1 MTVSATPSRTASRV
15 WIVPTIFAL
24 VGLSVPVQM
33 YVKEAVGE
41 PYPGLFQPAFS
52 TVPEQ
57 DGKRIKYRDI
67 ALKVDGRTIDND
79 VLLPGLRHGRQ
90 RQLLVSMFP
99 PQGGSPAVDD
109 ETRARFRS
117 RLADHL
123 GAEPQTLT
131 ATWQRLRFNP
141 DTRKSSV
148 IRMLSRYRID
158 LTGGDR

>member
-1 MTVSATPSRTASRV
+1 MRPPRRV

-24 VGLSVPVQM
+24 VGLSVPAQV
-33 YVKEAVGE
+33 YVRETVGE

-52 TVPEQ
+52 NVPEQ
-57 DGKRIKYRDI
+57 DGKRIRYRDI
-67 ALKVDGRTIDND
+67 ALEVDGRAIDD
-79 VLLPGLRHGRQ
+79 EILLPGLNLGRR
-90 RQLLVSMFP
+90 RQVLVSMFP
-99 PQGGSPAVDD
+99 PQGGKPAVDD

-148 IRMLSRYRID
+148 VRTQARYRID

>member
-1 MTVSATPSRTASRV
+1 VTGGATAPRPASRV

-24 VGLSVPVQM
+24 VGLSMPVQM

-52 TVPEQ
+52 TIPEH
-57 DGKRIKYRDI
+57 DGKKIKYRDV
-67 ALKVDGRTIDND
+67 ALKVDGRTIDD
-79 VLLPGLRHGRQ
+79 EVLFPGLRHGRR

-109 ETRARFRS
+109 ETRVRFRS

-123 GAEPQTLT
+123 GAEPRILT

-141 DTRKSSV
+141 DTRTSSV
-148 IRMLSRYRID
+148 IRTQARYRID

>member
-1 MTVSATPSRTASRV
+1 MDSARPPARA

-24 VGLSVPVQM
+24 VIVSVPVQM
-33 YVKEAVGE
+33 YIAETVGE

-52 TVPEQ
+52 SVPEQ

-67 ALKVDGRTIDND
+67 ALKADGRTIDSE
-79 VLLPGLRHGRQ
+79 VLLPGLNHGRR
-90 RQLLVSMFP
+90 RQVLVSMFP

-123 GAEPQTLT
+123 GAEPRTLT
-131 ATWQRLRFNP
+131 AMWQRLRFNP

-148 IRMLSRYRID
+148 IRTQSRYRID

>member
-1 MTVSATPSRTASRV
+1 MTDSATSPRTASRV

-24 VGLSVPVQM
+24 VGLSLPVQI
-33 YVKEAVGE
+33 YVAETVGE

-52 TVPEQ
+52 NVPEQ
-57 DGKRIKYRDI
+57 DGKRIRYRDI
-67 ALKVDGRTIDND
+67 TLKVDGRTVDDD
-79 VLLPGLRHGRQ
+79 VLLPGLNHGRQ
-90 RQLLVSMFP
+90 RQVLVSMFP

-117 RLADHL
+117 RLAEHL
-123 GAEPQTLT
+123 DAKPQILT

-148 IRMLSRYRID
+148 IRTQSRYRID